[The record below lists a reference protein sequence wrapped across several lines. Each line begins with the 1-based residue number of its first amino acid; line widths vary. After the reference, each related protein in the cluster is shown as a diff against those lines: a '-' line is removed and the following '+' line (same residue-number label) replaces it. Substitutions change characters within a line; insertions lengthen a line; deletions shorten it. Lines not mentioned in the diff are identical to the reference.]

1 MVGCVTDGWHSVH
14 IQLERTLQE
23 YKSLMCALSTHI
35 MAVFTACNKGDNSQ
49 YAFFTLTTA
58 IQRFTSVSNSFL
70 FKRKKIPLFNL
81 RKVVNITNWN
91 TKLLLYFK
99 PHLNVFL
106 SIFPKTK
113 FQMNKHHWIAL
124 EYGMRNFYCF
134 WSICEIN
141 FKKSRYLVCL

>member
-70 FKRKKIPLFNL
+70 FFKKKKIFYFL
-81 RKVVNITNWN
+81 WN
-91 TKLLLYFK
+91 TKFNNLKKINLFGHGYLSILLYIPK
-99 PHLNVFL
+99 YFL
-106 SIFPKTK
+106 LKLFL
-113 FQMNKHHWIAL
+113 F
-124 EYGMRNFYCF
+124 
-134 WSICEIN
+134 
-141 FKKSRYLVCL
+141 